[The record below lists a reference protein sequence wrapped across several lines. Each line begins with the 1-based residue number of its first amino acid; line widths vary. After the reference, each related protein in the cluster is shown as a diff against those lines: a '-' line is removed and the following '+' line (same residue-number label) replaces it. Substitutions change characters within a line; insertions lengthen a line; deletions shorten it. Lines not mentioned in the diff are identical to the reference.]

1 MELTYDMQSAQDCT
15 KKVAIA
21 LKYNPERDFVPFV
34 VAKGK
39 CELANRIIEKAKDS
53 NVPIVK
59 SPELANEL
67 FKLDLLEMIPNKLY
81 VAVAEVLAFIQLGL
95 NK

>member
-1 MELTYDMQSAQDCT
+1 M
-15 KKVAIA
+15 
-21 LKYNPERDFVPFV
+21 
-34 VAKGK
+34 
-39 CELANRIIEKAKDS
+39 
-53 NVPIVK
+53 VK

-67 FKLDLLEMIPNKLY
+67 FKLELLEMIPNKLY